1 MNKSTAKLLTLA
13 LFALSSVVNTCKAEG
28 SLALTGF
35 ESAKNNGYYYVGFL
49 NAFEGSRLGNGY
61 VQRFWADYLTY
72 QYNNGTSDVNAKAP
86 GIAYSLG
93 YQKSTE
99 TQSWGAYLGV
109 QGRKTNLSP
118 DDPGND
124 SRGNRGSVV
133 VALEGR
139 QKLHEAFAVELMGN
153 YAPNTGYWSR
163 ARLPIGTS
171 IKTGPEYAVQGNPSY
186 QNQKVGW
193 FVSDID
199 LGSGFKTG
207 GKLGFS
213 RNNGMGGS
221 LYFGLDLTKY
231 ID

>member
-1 MNKSTAKLLTLA
+1 MFKRTQIIALVALA
-13 LFALSSVVNTCKAEG
+13 LPFRISSAEG

-61 VQRFWADYLTY
+61 VQRFWVDYLTY
-72 QYNNGTSDVNAKAP
+72 QYNNGAADINAKAP
-86 GIAYSLG
+86 GLSYSLG
-93 YQKSTE
+93 YQKSTN
-99 TQSWGAYLGV
+99 TQSWGAYLGL
-109 QGRKTNLSP
+109 QGRKTNLMP

-124 SRGNRGSVV
+124 SRGNHGSLVI
-133 VALEGR
+133 ALEGK
-139 QKLHEAFAVELMGN
+139 QKLVDNLAVELMGN

-163 ARLPIGTS
+163 ARIPFGSTV
-171 IKTGPEYAVQGNPSY
+171 KTGPEYAIQGNPSY

-193 FVSDID
+193 FISDID

-207 GKLGFS
+207 AKAGYS
-213 RNNGMGGS
+213 RNNGLGGS
-221 LYFGLDLTKY
+221 MYFGLDLTKY

>member
-1 MNKSTAKLLTLA
+1 MRKSIKSRFQIALLL
-13 LFALSSVVNTCKAEG
+13 LMPVCICKAEG

-86 GIAYSLG
+86 GLAYSLG
-93 YQKSTE
+93 YQKTTN
-99 TQSWGAYLGV
+99 TQSWGAYLGI

-133 VALEGR
+133 IALEGK
-139 QKLHEAFAVELMGN
+139 QKLDDLVAAELMGN
-153 YAPNTGYWSR
+153 YAPNTGYWGR
-163 ARLPIGTS
+163 ARIPIGST
-171 IKTGPEYAVQGNPSY
+171 IKTGPEYAIQGNPSY

-207 GKLGFS
+207 AKFGYSK
-213 RNNGMGGS
+213 NNGLGGS
-221 LYFGLDLTKY
+221 MYFGLDLTKY

>member
-1 MNKSTAKLLTLA
+1 MLKRIQLTLLIA
-13 LFALSSVVNTCKAEG
+13 LTLLYSICKAEG

-49 NAFEGSRLGNGY
+49 NAFEGSSLGNGY

-72 QYNNGTSDVNAKAP
+72 QYNNGIGDVNAKAP
-86 GIAYSLG
+86 GLAYSLG

-99 TQSWGAYLGV
+99 TQSWGAYLGI
-109 QGRKTNLSP
+109 QGRKTNLTP
-118 DDPGND
+118 DDAGND
-124 SRGNRGSVV
+124 SRGNRGSLV
-133 VALEGR
+133 VALEGK
-139 QKLHEAFAVELMGN
+139 QKIVDSLAVELMGN

-163 ARLPIGTS
+163 ARVPVGTTF
-171 IKTGPEYAVQGNPSY
+171 KTGPEYAIQGNSNY

-207 GKLGFS
+207 AKAGYSK
-213 RNNGMGGS
+213 NNGLGGS
-221 LYFGLDLTKY
+221 IYFGLDLTKY
-231 ID
+231 IE